1 MILNLIIASAMI
13 EMLFNRLFDHQERE
27 RIRSRTRSEP
37 TETARKAW
45 ILFAYM
51 NDFSIYD
58 IAWCTSKNIRQ
69 VRYLLNKAEDLFSI
83 NDKELH
89 RYIEKY
95 ERTLA
100 QPCGADSATDR

>member
-1 MILNLIIASAMI
+1 MI
-13 EMLFNRLFDHQERE
+13 EMLFNRLFDQQERE
-27 RIRSRTRSEP
+27 KIRSRTRSEP

-51 NDFSIYD
+51 NDYSIYD

-69 VRYLLNKAEDLFSI
+69 VRYLLSKAEDLFSI

-89 RYIEKY
+89 RYIKRY
-95 ERTLA
+95 ERTMA
-100 QPCGADSATDR
+100 QPGGTNSEIDR